1 MTFKLVSQKAPP
13 ELQSLDWLANRL
25 FGACRGSESQRSNHV
40 EPRAAAHQPLL
51 VQLALAR
58 RPCPASSGVS
68 HSSSAGMF
76 DRA

>member
-1 MTFKLVSQKAPP
+1 MNLKLVSQKEPTD
-13 ELQSLDWLANRL
+13 LQSLDWLANRL
-25 FGACRGSESQRSNHV
+25 FGAFRGSESQRSNHV
-40 EPRAAAHQPLL
+40 ESRAAAHQPLL

-68 HSSSAGMF
+68 HSRSAGIC